1 MAKNY
6 YSIHSNKSKRK
17 NIDLG
22 KFLSPERKRNIALN
36 MFNQMPDELKKN
48 ISEMIIISKGFRRD
62 KFKQV
67 LGPIVKKPNGD
78 ITITGEIIK
87 IN

>member
-17 NIDLG
+17 NIALG
-22 KFLSPERKRNIALN
+22 KFLSPERKRNLALN

-48 ISEMIIISKGFRRD
+48 SSEMIIISKGFRKD
-62 KFKQV
+62 K
-67 LGPIVKKPNGD
+67 LND
-78 ITITGEIIK
+78 LL
-87 IN
+87 N